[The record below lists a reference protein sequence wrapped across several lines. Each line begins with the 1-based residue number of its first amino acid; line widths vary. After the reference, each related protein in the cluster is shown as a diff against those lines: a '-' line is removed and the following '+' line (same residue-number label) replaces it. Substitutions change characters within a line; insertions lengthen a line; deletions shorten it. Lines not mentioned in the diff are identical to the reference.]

1 MKKQTAQQLIRIV
14 AEQMELN
21 QTDKE
26 FGEILNDVSS
36 NGAAA
41 GWPGFTYTS
50 DMKDMFQ
57 KHGRTLLKIMEEIV
71 EERADAS
78 VDDCRSVE
86 SMVRSFYGLK
96 DYEPKDPWL
105 ITIHRIFTRADVEN
119 VEYDAM
125 IADKVAFFLLEEA
138 ANEYFNHPLATFG
151 GDE

>member
-78 VDDCRSVE
+78 VGDCRSVE

-105 ITIHRIFTRADVEN
+105 VTIHRIFTRADVEN

-125 IADKVAFFLLEEA
+125 IADKIAFFLLEEA

-151 GDE
+151 EDE